1 MTITIQPCDHR
12 QLLEQI
18 GELAV
23 CHWQELET
31 EFSDRVP
38 APHREVYD
46 AMAAAGALIA
56 FSATVDGAVVGYASA
71 FLCRHPHYDMLL
83 GQHDTLYLHPA
94 HRNGSTGLR
103 LMKAIEQ
110 EAFARG
116 AERMMWTAKP
126 GSAFERILQS
136 KGYRTEETLYCKEL

>member
-1 MTITIQPCDHR
+1 MPITIQPCEHG
-12 QLLEQI
+12 QLLDQI

-38 APHREVYD
+38 EPHREVYD
-46 AMAAAGALIA
+46 AMSAAGGLIA
-56 FSATVDGAVVGYASA
+56 FSATVDGVVVGYASA
-71 FLCRHPHYDMLL
+71 FVCRHPHYDMVLAH
-83 GQHDTLYLHPA
+83 HDTLYLHPA

-126 GSAFERILQS
+126 GSAFERILLG
-136 KGYRTEETLYCKEL
+136 KGHQVEETIYCKEL

>member
-1 MTITIQPCDHR
+1 MPITIQPCEHG
-12 QLLEQI
+12 QLLDQI

-38 APHREVYD
+38 EPDRNVYD
-46 AMAAAGALIA
+46 AMAAAGGLIA
-56 FSATVDGAVVGYASA
+56 FSATLDGVVVGYASA
-71 FLCRHPHYDMLL
+71 FVCRHPHYDMVLAH
-83 GQHDTLYLHPA
+83 HDTLYLHPA

-116 AERMMWTAKP
+116 AERMMWTAKL
-126 GSAFERILQS
+126 GSAFERILLG
-136 KGYRTEETLYCKEL
+136 KGYQVEETIYCKEL

>member
-1 MTITIQPCDHR
+1 MPITIQPCEHG
-12 QLLEQI
+12 QLLDQI

-38 APHREVYD
+38 EPDRSVYD
-46 AMAAAGALIA
+46 AMAAARGLIA

-71 FLCRHPHYDMLL
+71 FVCRHPHYDMVLAH
-83 GQHDTLYLHPA
+83 HDTLYLHPA

-126 GSAFERILQS
+126 GSAFERILTG
-136 KGYRTEETLYCKEL
+136 KGYRAEEIVYCKEL

>member
-1 MTITIQPCDHR
+1 MPITIHPCEHG
-12 QLLEQI
+12 QLLDQI

-38 APHREVYD
+38 EPHREVYD
-46 AMAAAGALIA
+46 AMAAAGGLIL
-56 FSATVDGAVVGYASA
+56 FSATLDGVIVGYASA
-71 FLCRHPHYDMLL
+71 FICRHTHYDMLL
-83 GQHDTLYLHPA
+83 AHHDTLYLHPA

-103 LMKAIEQ
+103 LIKAVEQ

-126 GSAFERILQS
+126 GSAFERILHG
-136 KGYRTEETLYCKEL
+136 KGYHAEEIVYCKEL

>member
-1 MTITIQPCDHR
+1 MPITIQPCEHG
-12 QLLEQI
+12 QLLDQI

-23 CHWQELET
+23 CHWQEIET

-38 APHREVYD
+38 EPHREVYD
-46 AMAAAGALIA
+46 AMAAAGCLIA
-56 FSATVDGAVVGYASA
+56 FSATVDGNVVGYASA
-71 FLCRHPHYDMLL
+71 FVCRHPHYDMVLAH
-83 GQHDTLYLHPA
+83 HDTLYLHPA

-103 LMKAIEQ
+103 LIKAIEQ

-126 GSAFERILQS
+126 GSAFERILQG
-136 KGYRTEETLYCKEL
+136 KGYRAEEIVYCKEL